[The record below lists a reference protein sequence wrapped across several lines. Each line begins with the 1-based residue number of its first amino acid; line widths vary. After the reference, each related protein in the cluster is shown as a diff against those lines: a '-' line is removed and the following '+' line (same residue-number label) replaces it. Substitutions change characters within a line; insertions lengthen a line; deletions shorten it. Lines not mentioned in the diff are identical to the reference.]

1 MNITITTYESGRAS
15 LPKAKSRGAKV
26 SRQTPLVVRD
36 GKRTLTTSRIVA
48 AKWERAHRT
57 ITAAI
62 EKQLAMIEDSAFSA
76 QNFLQRDFV
85 DERGKAQREWV
96 MTKSGFAAV
105 AMGFTGT
112 KSANLRVEFVKA
124 FEKAT
129 KRIQTL
135 ERRDPEWKTARK
147 QVAEN
152 QSLMGMVLT
161 ATRER
166 AGKATEGWHHANE
179 AWLLTYALTGKAKPA
194 IDRQTMSAQELEVL
208 ADVEKL
214 NTRLLVLGK
223 PYETRKSECRTLALA
238 QMTKQVLLTA
248 GGAA

>member
-1 MNITITTYESGRAS
+1 MNITTTYESGRANP
-15 LPKAKSRGAKV
+15 PKVKSRGGKV

-36 GKRTLTTSRIVA
+36 GKRTITTSRIVA
-48 AKWERAHRT
+48 DHFGKTHKSVLR
-57 ITAAI
+57 AI
-62 EKQLAMIEDSAFSA
+62 ENLRGSLGESRFNRLTFAPVDYTDSKGRT
-76 QNFLQRDFV
+76 QQ
-85 DERGKAQREWV
+85 EWV
-96 MTKSGFAAV
+96 MDHAAFAV
-105 AMGFTGT
+105 LAMGFTGA
-112 KSANLRVEFVKA
+112 KAARLRQDFVEA
-124 FEKAT
+124 FERVT

-135 ERRDPEWKTARK
+135 ERQLPEWKTARK
-147 QVAEN
+147 LVAEN

-166 AGKATEGWHHANE
+166 SGKVTEGRHHANE

-238 QMTKQVLLTA
+238 QMTKKVLLTA